1 MGTIAECRENN
12 YKHGTE
18 NSANLKKTNKNSGFP
33 EMPERSAD
41 WMNTRM
47 VSSRERPVNIL
58 RRRIASMPSAV
69 REESFSS
76 VKVFWLDKEY
86 VFRQLRER
94 VARLAS
100 DPNVLRV
107 VLFGSFAE
115 GRAVPGSDVDILI
128 VVRQDS
134 RRMMDRIADYQE
146 IFSGMGIGTDVF
158 PYTESE
164 LENPLAKN
172 ALATGKILF
181 ER

>member
-1 MGTIAECRENN
+1 
-12 YKHGTE
+12 
-18 NSANLKKTNKNSGFP
+18 
-33 EMPERSAD
+33 
-41 WMNTRM
+41 
-47 VSSRERPVNIL
+47 
-58 RRRIASMPSAV
+58 MPSAV

-86 VFRQLRER
+86 VLRQLRER

-115 GRAVPGSDVDILI
+115 GRAVPGSDVDIL
-128 VVRQDS
+128 VVVKQDS

-164 LENPLAKN
+164 MENPRAKN